1 MAKTSTQ
8 SKKMSEYLRR
18 FNAAADELEPRF
30 KSNWTR
36 TVNAW
41 QNDPAMVKAMR
52 DLASGKISAPSFAVK
67 AGTVMEA
74 MPPSLRSGLNVIQ
87 LRGLNLQG
95 EMLGIDKVKIAGEW
109 AERFSAERVSNITN
123 ASREAIN
130 TFLSGAITDGIPPRE
145 LATHIREVLAVDPR
159 FARAALNYR
168 NGISALEVKPG
179 RVASQTTAYVRRAAS
194 QRAKTIA
201 RTETMSALAYGQMTA
216 LSAARSAGLLD
227 DSAKM
232 VWIAAPGCCSKCTSL
247 DGTTTPIGGGWA
259 LDGLTVSPPMHPNCR
274 CVIGVE

>member
-1 MAKTSTQ
+1 
-8 SKKMSEYLRR
+8 
-18 FNAAADELEPRF
+18 
-30 KSNWTR
+30 
-36 TVNAW
+36 
-41 QNDPAMVKAMR
+41 MVKAMR
-52 DLASGKISAPSFAVK
+52 ELASGKISAPTFATQ

-87 LRGLNLQG
+87 LKGLNLQG
-95 EMLGIDKVKIAGEW
+95 SLLGIDKVKIAGEW
-109 AERFSAERVSNITN
+109 ADRFSAERVSNITN

-145 LATHIREVLAVDPR
+145 LAAHIKEVLAVDPR

-179 RVASQTTAYVRRAAS
+179 RVATQTTDYVRRAAS

-201 RTETMSALAYGQMTA
+201 RTETQAALAYGQMTA

-227 DSAKM
+227 ESAKM
-232 VWIAAPGCCSKCTSL
+232 VWIAAPGCCSKCSSL
-247 DGTTTPIGGGWA
+247 DGTTVPVGSAWS
-259 LDGLTVSPPMHPNCR
+259 LNGLAVTPPMHPNCR
-274 CVIGVE
+274 CVVGVE